1 MARLPA
7 LVDALAEVDPRT
19 QASLN
24 HIARL
29 ARDAG
34 LITSTKRG
42 AGAANMEYDDAAKLL
57 MAACG
62 DINPLGAVAAAQRL
76 QALEPI
82 PADTVR
88 TMQREDL
95 PAHFEWLR
103 EPTSFATTLTRL
115 IEHAPQL
122 EVWEK
127 KYQASV
133 SAGIIEGVSEAKFSV
148 ARAIH
153 RFAQGGFRP
162 GLSKPVRVIFYAP
175 GVAAEIHLGWVW
187 DDLTETDAFHEYYA
201 SPQTAGQVDAADDPN
216 PDVMFPVEIGVRTL
230 LALHH
235 AVNQKPRTRGPAK
248 NPRRPQG

>member
-7 LVDALAEVDPRT
+7 LVDALAEVDLRGH
-19 QASLN
+19 ASLN

-29 ARDAG
+29 VRDAG

-42 AGAANMEYDDAAKLL
+42 AGGANMKYEDAATLL

-62 DINPLGAVAAAQRL
+62 DINPLGAVSAAQRL
-76 QALEPI
+76 QELEPV
-82 PADTVR
+82 PADAVR
-88 TMQREDL
+88 AMQREDL

-103 EPTSFATTLTRL
+103 APTSFATTLTRL

-122 EVWEK
+122 AAWERS
-127 KYQASV
+127 YLPGEPENA
-133 SAGIIEGVSEAKFSV
+133 AGRTLETEFSV
-148 ARAIH
+148 TRAIN
-153 RFAQGGFRP
+153 RFAEGGFLP
-162 GLSKPVRVIFYAP
+162 GLAKPIRVIFYAP
-175 GVAAEIHLGWVW
+175 GIAAEIHLGWVW
-187 DDLTETDAFHEYYA
+187 DDLAETDAFHEYYA
-201 SPQTAGQVDAADDPN
+201 PPKPSDPVSESA

-248 NPRRPQG
+248 KPRDLKK

>member
-7 LVDALAEVDPRT
+7 LVEALAEVDLRSHAT
-19 QASLN
+19 LN

-29 ARDAG
+29 VRDAG
-34 LITSTKRG
+34 EITSTKRG
-42 AGAANMEYDDAAKLL
+42 AGGAKMEYRDAATLL

-62 DINPLGAVAAAQRL
+62 DINPLGAVAAAKRM

-82 PADTVR
+82 PADAVR
-88 TMQREDL
+88 AMQREDL
-95 PAHFEWLR
+95 PAHFDWLR
-103 EPTSFATTLTRL
+103 EPTSFAATLTRL

-122 EVWEK
+122 VTWEAA
-127 KYQASV
+127 YQAGG
-133 SAGIIEGVSEAKFSV
+133 AEGVGGGASEAEFSV
-148 ARAIH
+148 TRAIS
-153 RFAQGGFRP
+153 RFAQGGFQP

-175 GVAAEIHLGWVW
+175 GIAAEIHLGWVW
-187 DDLTETDAFHEYYA
+187 DDLTEADAFHEYYA
-201 SPQTAGQVDAADDPN
+201 APQAAGQVEGPHEPA

-248 NPRRPQG
+248 NPRKPND

>member
-7 LVDALAEVDPRT
+7 LVDALAEVDLRGHAT
-19 QASLN
+19 LH

-29 ARDAG
+29 VRDAG
-34 LITSTKRG
+34 EITSTKRG
-42 AGAANMEYDDAAKLL
+42 AGGAKMEYRDAATLL

-62 DINPLGAVAAAQRL
+62 DINPLGALAAAKRL
-76 QALEPI
+76 QMLEPI
-82 PADTVR
+82 PADAMR

-103 EPTSFATTLTRL
+103 EPTNFATTLTRL
-115 IEHAPQL
+115 IENAPP
-122 EVWEK
+122 VAAWEAA
-127 KYQASV
+127 YFS
-133 SAGIIEGVSEAKFSV
+133 EGLAVVAEGASEAQFSV
-148 ARAIH
+148 TRAIR
-153 RFAQGGFRP
+153 RFAQSGFRP

-187 DDLTETDAFHEYYA
+187 DDLSETDAFHEYYA
-201 SPQTAGQVDAADDPN
+201 PSNPSEHLEAGRAQT

-248 NPRRPQG
+248 NPRRPEA

>member
-7 LVDALAEVDPRT
+7 LVDALAEVDLRGHAT
-19 QASLN
+19 LH

-29 ARDAG
+29 VRDAG
-34 LITSTKRG
+34 EITSTKRG
-42 AGAANMEYDDAAKLL
+42 AGGAKMEYRDAATLL

-62 DINPLGAVAAAQRL
+62 DINPLGAVAAAKRL
-76 QALEPI
+76 QTLEPI
-82 PADTVR
+82 PADAMR

-95 PAHFEWLR
+95 PAHFDWLR
-103 EPTSFATTLTRL
+103 EPTDFATTLTRL

-122 EVWEK
+122 AAWEEA
-127 KYQASV
+127 YQSGKADGV
-133 SAGIIEGVSEAKFSV
+133 AEGVSEAEFSV
-148 ARAIH
+148 TRAIH

-201 SPQTAGQVDAADDPN
+201 LPQPAARAVAADEPA
-216 PDVMFPVEIGVRTL
+216 PDVMFPVEVGVRTL
-230 LALHH
+230 LALHN
-235 AVNQKPRTRGPAK
+235 AVHQKPRTRGPAK
-248 NPRRPQG
+248 NPRNSEA

>member
-42 AGAANMEYDDAAKLL
+42 AGAAKMEYEDAAKLL

-62 DINPLGAVAAAQRL
+62 DINPLGAVAAAKRL

-88 TMQREDL
+88 TMQRQDL
-95 PAHFEWLR
+95 PEHFDWLR

-127 KYQASV
+127 KYQAGV
-133 SAGIIEGVSEAKFSV
+133 SACITEGVSEAKFSV
-148 ARAIH
+148 TRAIH
-153 RFAQGGFRP
+153 RFAQGGFQP
-162 GLSKPVRVIFYAP
+162 GMSKPVRVVFYAP

-201 SPQTAGQVDAADDPN
+201 SNHTAGQVDAADDPA

-230 LALHH
+230 LALHD

-248 NPRRPQG
+248 NPRRPKG